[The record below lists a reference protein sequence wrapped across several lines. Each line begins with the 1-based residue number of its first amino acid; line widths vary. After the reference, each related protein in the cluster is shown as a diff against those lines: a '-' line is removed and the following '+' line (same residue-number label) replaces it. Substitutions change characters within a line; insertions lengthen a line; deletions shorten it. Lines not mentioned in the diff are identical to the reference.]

1 MDGWLSTWYIHV
13 CTVKSLCFNKR
24 HQPKNFFILLLRM
37 IIIISIL
44 IVVMALSLCK
54 KGTEGCSCIYNGKGT
69 VAEEELWRY
78 KYQSAHFPFF
88 LSSHWKQKALFEMNK
103 TNIPSPYPSH
113 VTIHA
118 LTVSTFHYW
127 KIFLRKY
134 FPIKRFSITFIA
146 LLASFH
152 VSRNTVIVCH
162 FHILTLSG
170 GFSSH
175 KLFI

>member
-1 MDGWLSTWYIHV
+1 MTNWGSDIPIHVSFIKKLCTLRIMDGWLPTWYIHV

-118 LTVSTFHYW
+118 LTVSTFHYL

-134 FPIKRFSITFIA
+134 FPIKRF
-146 LLASFH
+146 FH
-152 VSRNTVIVCH
+152 YIYRTTR
-162 FHILTLSG
+162 FLSCVT
-170 GFSSH
+170 
-175 KLFI
+175 